1 MRIQYAEKNPD
12 VEALI
17 TDHLEL
23 VKRIAWHLYG
33 RVSAAAEI
41 EDLIQIGYFGLI
53 TAAQKYSPQ
62 DGASFASYASLRI
75 RGAMV
80 DHLRK
85 NSNLCRTTIQ
95 MRQRANNIEESLTRK
110 LQRVPSDDEM
120 AEAMQL
126 SSEEWRDWQN
136 AFAAN
141 RNESLDDVYDDYS
154 VWFASAIKSPEDDV
168 SDIDLRK
175 LLRAALETLP
185 EREALVIQL
194 FYVEELNIYEIAA
207 ILEVTTGRV
216 SQIKKS
222 AIKRLRDHISEAQNG
237 TL

>member
-1 MRIQYAEKNPD
+1 MRVQYAAQNAD

-23 VKRIAWHLYG
+23 VKKIAWHLYG
-33 RVSAAAEI
+33 RVSAAIEI
-41 EDLIQIGYFGLI
+41 DDLVQIGYFGLI

-95 MRQRANNIEESLTRK
+95 MQQKANAVEEALTRK
-110 LQRVPSDDEM
+110 LNGKPTDDAMAKAMEM
-120 AEAMQL
+120 
-126 SSEEWRDWQN
+126 SPEEWREWQN

-141 RNESLDDVYDDYS
+141 RHKSLDDIYDDYS
-154 VWFASAIKSPEDDV
+154 VWFAAAIKSPEEEV
-168 SDIDLRK
+168 SDTDLRK

-185 EREALVIQL
+185 EREALVVQL

-222 AIKRLRDHISEAQNG
+222 AITRLRDNISQAQDG
-237 TL
+237 AL

>member
-1 MRIQYAEKNPD
+1 MRVQYAAQNAD

-23 VKRIAWHLYG
+23 VKKIAWHLYG
-33 RVSAAAEI
+33 RVSAAIEI
-41 EDLIQIGYFGLI
+41 DDLVQIGYFGLI

-95 MRQRANNIEESLTRK
+95 MQQKANAVEEALTRK
-110 LQRVPSDDEM
+110 LNGKPTDDAMAKAMEM
-120 AEAMQL
+120 
-126 SSEEWRDWQN
+126 SPEEWREWQN

-141 RNESLDDVYDDYS
+141 RHESLDDIYDDYS
-154 VWFASAIKSPEDDV
+154 VWFAAAIKSPEEEV
-168 SDIDLRK
+168 SDTDLRK

-185 EREALVIQL
+185 EREALVVQL

-222 AIKRLRDHISEAQNG
+222 AITRLRDNISQAQDG
-237 TL
+237 AL